1 MGVAKSKG
9 AGPGAG
15 PPPPPPAAREAADA
29 GPEGLGGRRANRVM
43 VTRDGRHLSFA
54 EAGDPAGFPV
64 LCFFGVGSSR
74 YLVLLFDDAAR
85 RLGLRVIACDRP
97 GFGRSSPAAGGGFA
111 AFARDVEALCATL
124 RLRRVALWG
133 HSVGCAYAAACALHE
148 PLRRR
153 RLAARLALVSPWVPL
168 DSPGVPLHFRA
179 ARFFPHSLAALAA
192 PGAVDEQRRRLRRG
206 GGAADEALSAPAAAL
221 AALGLAGAARGEL
234 HLCGAPAEDDE
245 DEADA
250 AVSREE
256 LSARE
261 LRALEDMPLARRARR
276 GARLTLVAP
285 RTLILPPSRAGAPG
299 ERHRGAAPGPPRVPR
314 RVRAVLRRLRLRLRG
329 RPVAG
334 AAVPRVGGQPRGGRE
349 RAVAPRRAPA
359 RPRRRG
365 RRRARRGAGRDAQR
379 HGLREPAAV
388 APGDRPRRRR
398 GGLTCPVAVGR
409 CVMMCPAPSPSAVDQ
424 GGGADRRW

>member
-1 MGVAKSKG
+1 MGAAKSKG

-74 YLVLLFDDAAR
+74 YLVLLFDDVAR

-179 ARFFPHSLAALAA
+179 ARLPVR
-192 PGAVDEQRRRLRRG
+192 GASGRVLQAVVRRK
-206 GGAADEALSAPAAAL
+206 
-221 AALGLAGAARGEL
+221 LGLAAAAFLLPSRRRVLSLGVALPCPFCRPRCPRRGDL
-234 HLCGAPAEDDE
+234 
-245 DEADA
+245 
-250 AVSREE
+250 VST
-256 LSARE
+256 
-261 LRALEDMPLARRARR
+261 LARLSPAC
-276 GARLTLVAP
+276 
-285 RTLILPPSRAGAPG
+285 AGG
-299 ERHRGAAPGPPRVPR
+299 
-314 RVRAVLRRLRLRLRG
+314 
-329 RPVAG
+329 
-334 AAVPRVGGQPRGGRE
+334 
-349 RAVAPRRAPA
+349 
-359 RPRRRG
+359 
-365 RRRARRGAGRDAQR
+365 
-379 HGLREPAAV
+379 
-388 APGDRPRRRR
+388 
-398 GGLTCPVAVGR
+398 
-409 CVMMCPAPSPSAVDQ
+409 S
-424 GGGADRRW
+424 

>member
-15 PPPPPPAAREAADA
+15 PPPPPAAAREAADA

-74 YLVLLFDDAAR
+74 YLVLLFDDVAR

-179 ARFFPHSLAALAA
+179 ARFFPRSLAALAA

-234 HLCGAPAEDDE
+234 HLCGAPAEGDE

-250 AVSREE
+250 AASREE

-276 GARLTLVAP
+276 GA
-285 RTLILPPSRAGAPG
+285 
-299 ERHRGAAPGPPRVPR
+299 
-314 RVRAVLRRLRLRLRG
+314 
-329 RPVAG
+329 
-334 AAVPRVGGQPRGGRE
+334 
-349 RAVAPRRAPA
+349 
-359 RPRRRG
+359 
-365 RRRARRGAGRDAQR
+365 
-379 HGLREPAAV
+379 
-388 APGDRPRRRR
+388 
-398 GGLTCPVAVGR
+398 
-409 CVMMCPAPSPSAVDQ
+409 
-424 GGGADRRW
+424 

>member
-15 PPPPPPAAREAADA
+15 PPPPTPATAAADA

-74 YLVLLFDDAAR
+74 YLVLLFDDVAR

-133 HSVGCAYAAACALHE
+133 HSVGCAYVAACALHE

-168 DSPGVPLHFRA
+168 DSPG
-179 ARFFPHSLAALAA
+179 
-192 PGAVDEQRRRLRRG
+192 
-206 GGAADEALSAPAAAL
+206 
-221 AALGLAGAARGEL
+221 
-234 HLCGAPAEDDE
+234 
-245 DEADA
+245 
-250 AVSREE
+250 
-256 LSARE
+256 
-261 LRALEDMPLARRARR
+261 
-276 GARLTLVAP
+276 GAR
-285 RTLILPPSRAGAPG
+285 
-299 ERHRGAAPGPPRVPR
+299 
-314 RVRAVLRRLRLRLRG
+314 
-329 RPVAG
+329 
-334 AAVPRVGGQPRGGRE
+334 
-349 RAVAPRRAPA
+349 
-359 RPRRRG
+359 
-365 RRRARRGAGRDAQR
+365 
-379 HGLREPAAV
+379 
-388 APGDRPRRRR
+388 
-398 GGLTCPVAVGR
+398 
-409 CVMMCPAPSPSAVDQ
+409 
-424 GGGADRRW
+424 